1 MENIFLW
8 SDPLLI
14 KNTVVNN
21 VKYAFAFRSHFKVF
35 LLYNVLGL

>member
-8 SDPLLI
+8 SDPLPI
-14 KNTVVNN
+14 KNTIVN
-21 VKYAFAFRSHFKVF
+21 VKYAFAFRSNFKVF